1 MSLRVNLRHSMCTP
15 SLLSVQAFTAHSLN
29 FHHSVYNPSLFSI
42 QTRSV
47 IQHVNHCGSTSRLH
61 CSVCRPSLL
70 HMYLHHSGF
79 TMASLDLQCLTFP
92 ISSDFY
98 YNHAGIKKSQY
109 SSALKFMYM
118 YETDKGSTA
127 KLCMR
132 NSCGSLHAFNSGLQ
146 HSPSQLKPYT
156 YNLFSSDVNAYSSF
170 MGSSMTISLLLASL
184 LWSLLFSLKLIIV
197 PRIGCHFLFALW
209 DCIFLNLFL

>member
-1 MSLRVNLRHSMCTP
+1 MCTP
-15 SLLSVQAFTAHSLN
+15 SILSVQAFTAHSLN
-29 FHHSVYNPSLFSI
+29 LHHSVYNPSLFSI

-47 IQHVNHCGSTSRLH
+47 VQHVDHCGSTSRLH

-98 YNHAGIKKSQY
+98 YNHAGIKKISIFFCFEIHVYVWDRQRKH
-109 SSALKFMYM
+109 SKAVHEEFLR
-118 YETDKGSTA
+118 E
-127 KLCMR
+127 
-132 NSCGSLHAFNSGLQ
+132 LHAFNSGLQ

-184 LWSLLFSLKLIIV
+184 L
-197 PRIGCHFLFALW
+197 
-209 DCIFLNLFL
+209 